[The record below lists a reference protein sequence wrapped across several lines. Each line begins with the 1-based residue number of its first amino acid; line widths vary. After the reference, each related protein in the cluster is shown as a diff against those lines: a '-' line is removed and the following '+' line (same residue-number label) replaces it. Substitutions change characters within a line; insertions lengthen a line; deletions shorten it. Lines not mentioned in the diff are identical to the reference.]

1 MSHELV
7 DAVAAR
13 DPMLSVPRLVRAG
26 QLYAGDLSTD
36 HPLVSP
42 ISGRF
47 DGLGPMT
54 IFVGTRD
61 LLLPDSRRLRDLATE
76 AGVRVDYH
84 EADGL
89 IHVWPILP
97 LPEAR
102 KARRI
107 IASTL
112 RGTS

>member
-13 DPMLSVPRLVRAG
+13 DPMLSVRGWSGKPVSH
-26 QLYAGDLSTD
+26 AGDLSTD

-42 ISGRF
+42 IGGRF

-84 EADGL
+84 RPTDSSTSGRSCRSRGAKSQADHCLGT
-89 IHVWPILP
+89 P
-97 LPEAR
+97 
-102 KARRI
+102 
-107 IASTL
+107 
-112 RGTS
+112 GTS